1 MNVGDVVFL
10 NSNPEI
16 LMTVELVLSNEPK
29 GAQEKMIIHQLRMQ
43 GYDNGDVYCT
53 WFEGKELKK
62 APFKKQMLTKKE
74 VAQK

>member
-16 LMTVELVLSNEPK
+16 LMTVEYVLGSGSK
-29 GAQEKMIIHQLRMQ
+29 GAQERMLSHQMQ
-43 GYDNGDVYCT
+43 MSGYVEGDVYCI

-74 VAQK
+74 

>member
-16 LMTVELVLSNEPK
+16 LMTLEYVLGSGSK
-29 GAQEKMIIHQLRMQ
+29 GAQERMLDQQLRMR
-43 GYDNGDVYCT
+43 GYTDGDVYCT

-62 APFKKQMLTKKE
+62 APFKKQMVTKK
-74 VAQK
+74 

>member
-16 LMTVELVLSNEPK
+16 LMTVEFVLGSGSN
-29 GAQEKMIIHQLRMQ
+29 GAQEKMLSHQMHLS
-43 GYDNGDVYCT
+43 GYVDGDVCYS

-62 APFKKQMLTKKE
+62 ATFKKQMVTKK
-74 VAQK
+74 Q

>member
-16 LMTVELVLSNEPK
+16 LMTVEYVLGQNAN
-29 GAQEKMIIHQLRMQ
+29 GAQEKMLSHHMRIS
-43 GYDNGDVYCT
+43 GFVDGDVYCA

-62 APFKKQMLTKKE
+62 ACFKAKMVTNK
-74 VAQK
+74 

>member
-16 LMTVELVLSNEPK
+16 LMTVEYVLGTEPK
-29 GAQEKMIIHQLRMQ
+29 GAQERMLSHQMHLS
-43 GYDNGDVYCT
+43 GYVDGDVFCS

-62 APFKKQMLTKKE
+62 APFKKQMLTKKR
-74 VAQK
+74 